1 MKNQTTNAVSTP
13 AKTTT
18 IEVKTFESGRFS
30 LKLNGKKVA
39 LKTFS
44 FDNGFY
50 SFPADTEII
59 FNGRKLRYIGT
70 FREFFDTEYLF
81 ADENGN
87 GVRNDECASLIWG
100 LAKFGT
106 HDVNRQI
113 AQVANDKKAYFVRAK
128 IESEQHAIDAERT
141 FCRGKIKMIDSNVF
155 NLLPDFADE
164 DDDDELIDEPT
175 AEIEQTTGTVA
186 EIKIETKIS
195 ANGTANVYVNG
206 KRTSREAAV
215 KFAEENNLPTYTAIC
230 YPYSER
236 NYSISEEFATALSAY
251 KWIVSKANSN
261 RNVADGSFE
270 IRRYTDGIKNE
281 TTIFDYTENGD
292 EKINA
297 DDEPEFATFI
307 YAEIGEV
314 HISERYDRMVLFHN
328 QLANDGLTEEQ
339 INQVLV
345 TQYNNENGREHC
357 KLIKEFKAQNGI
369 VEVKPSMINR
379 SEEPDTTAEI
389 SEEPEITKAE
399 KITAVIA
406 DAKDF
411 IATNLDAHTEKVF
424 KLCFG
429 INASIHFYLN
439 NLKGKLFSEL
449 RAIEDEMSKFKG
461 TAMKFY
467 DAYLAASDGYLDS
480 EEMTALYY
488 HICDCVTGG
497 YSTSAY
503 DKTRNIAKEILDKLG
518 EETLM
523 REIAKVTDEF
533 GISRDLLN
541 QSDSCEFKPFNLDTA
556 HDTPAEISEE
566 PEITKAEKITDEL
579 AAALKD
585 IYIADT
591 FATPDENDNVPII
604 PAVDFFAFAALLY
617 LTDICTTAY
626 RKNPDGT
633 FTEDEEAYK
642 RLHEVEMKFFDEMP
656 DTPDTAP
663 DTPGESICKVA
674 EHLNANAPEG
684 WAVIRDK
691 EKLRVEYQ
699 GKFVAA
705 AERVTDRDL
714 IVPQAFF
721 RQFEPLIDK
730 SKTPAQIFLD
740 DRYRELAELEKMRK
754 SPDCTPAAI
763 KTLDEMINRLKRDI
777 ADAELSP
784 ADTIESYCKAGAV
797 DEHGVIWF

>member
-13 AKTTT
+13 ATTTT

-186 EIKIETKIS
+186 TETK
-195 ANGTANVYVNG
+195 V
-206 KRTSREAAV
+206 
-215 KFAEENNLPTYTAIC
+215 
-230 YPYSER
+230 
-236 NYSISEEFATALSAY
+236 
-251 KWIVSKANSN
+251 
-261 RNVADGSFE
+261 
-270 IRRYTDGIKNE
+270 
-281 TTIFDYTENGD
+281 
-292 EKINA
+292 
-297 DDEPEFATFI
+297 
-307 YAEIGEV
+307 
-314 HISERYDRMVLFHN
+314 
-328 QLANDGLTEEQ
+328 
-339 INQVLV
+339 
-345 TQYNNENGREHC
+345 
-357 KLIKEFKAQNGI
+357 
-369 VEVKPSMINR
+369 
-379 SEEPDTTAEI
+379 

-411 IATNLDAHTEKVF
+411 IATNLDARTEKVF

-429 INASIHFYLN
+429 IHASIHFYLN

-449 RAIEDEMSKFKG
+449 HAIEDEMSKFKG

-488 HICDCVTGG
+488 HICYCVAGG
-497 YSTSAY
+497 YSTAVY
-503 DKTRNIAKEILDKLG
+503 DQTRNIAKEILDKLG

-585 IYIADT
+585 MYIADT

-642 RLHEVEMKFFDEMP
+642 RLHEVEMKFFDEMPDTP